1 LRYPGRYLNAD
12 DILPEELIDFVGAQI
27 GLSKIQL
34 LKFTYKSVT
43 RYEHLRALQQHY
55 GYLPFH
61 RFEAEF
67 VIWLTQVSIETR
79 NNAELAAL
87 FVQECRKRKIILP
100 GITVIERL
108 CADARVAAEREIVGR
123 IASRLDER
131 MKKNLHTMLEE
142 TVDGRLTIHGWLK
155 RFEVG
160 HNSADVNRLLE
171 KLEYLQELDIPES
184 LLEGIPAHRVI
195 WLQQQGETYY
205 ADGLRDIKEERQM
218 AILATCAI
226 QWKAMIIDAVLE
238 THGRI
243 VGKVYSACKRMRD
256 DQLADQKKLAH
267 ETLATG

>member
-1 LRYPGRYLNAD
+1 MVHRPILTERQRNDLMALPADESSMLSYYILSDEDIIRIKKKRDDHNRLGFALQLCVLRYPGRYMNAD
-12 DILPEELIDFVGAQI
+12 DILPKELIDFVGAQI
-27 GLSKIQL
+27 GLSEIQL

-61 RFEAEF
+61 RFEAEL
-67 VIWLTQVSIETR
+67 VIWLTQAAIETR

-123 IASRLDER
+123 IASRLDKR

-155 RFEVG
+155 RFEV
-160 HNSADVNRLLE
+160 ALLH
-171 KLEYLQELDIPES
+171 K
-184 LLEGIPAHRVI
+184 
-195 WLQQQGETYY
+195 
-205 ADGLRDIKEERQM
+205 
-218 AILATCAI
+218 
-226 QWKAMIIDAVLE
+226 
-238 THGRI
+238 
-243 VGKVYSACKRMRD
+243 
-256 DQLADQKKLAH
+256 
-267 ETLATG
+267 